1 MVFQEGQNFLLSL
14 EEIIAGEEEMG
25 EFVDG
30 HVGLCSFL
38 KENFGSAGG
47 GGEEVVGEVGH
58 GLSE

>member
-1 MVFQEGQNFLLSL
+1 
-14 EEIIAGEEEMG
+14 MG

-30 HVGLCSFL
+30 HVGLCSLL

-47 GGEEVVGEVGH
+47 GREEVVGEVGH

>member
-1 MVFQEGQNFLLSL
+1 
-14 EEIIAGEEEMG
+14 MG

-38 KENFGSAGG
+38 EENFGSAGG